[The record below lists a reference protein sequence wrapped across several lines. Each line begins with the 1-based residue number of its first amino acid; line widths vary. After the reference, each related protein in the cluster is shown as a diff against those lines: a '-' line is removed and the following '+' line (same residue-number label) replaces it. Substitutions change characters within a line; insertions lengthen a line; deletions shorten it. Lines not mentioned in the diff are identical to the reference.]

1 LRMSILGLHFNIC
14 NPVLVEILKAIW
26 FFIVKFVGNVSRL
39 FGIEGDT
46 RVILGGMLNLLPV
59 CFMGICM
66 KNYKAVQS
74 IPFWHLHDVFEWR

>member
-1 LRMSILGLHFNIC
+1 MGI
-14 NPVLVEILKAIW
+14 
-26 FFIVKFVGNVSRL
+26 VSRL

-74 IPFWHLHDVFEWR
+74 IPFWHYMMCLNGDKCYNFVRITFP